1 MTDKKTVLM
10 VGWNPDV
17 VDYSRWPGLTA
28 EKVRHALNADADRLN
43 ALDCAAELCFIQD
56 GESAAREVAAALD
69 NGAWDCVLIGAGV
82 RKDEAHLLVF
92 EELVNTVHHLAPAAK
107 ICFNTGPTD
116 SVDAVQRWIG

>member
-1 MTDKKTVLM
+1 MTDRKTVLM

-43 ALDCAAELCFIQD
+43 ALGYAAELCFIHD

-69 NGAWDCVLIGAGV
+69 QRAWDCVLIGAGV
-82 RKDEAHLLVF
+82 RKDETHFLVF
-92 EELVNTVHHLAPAAK
+92 EALVNTVHHLAPAAK

-116 SVDAVQRWIG
+116 SVDAVQRWMG